1 VQRSAA
7 KNYIHRSVGR
17 PELEALVNLAG
28 LEEINFFK
36 RNPHLIDPYRD
47 RRIAVALCQG
57 AALQY
62 LGIGCGVNDFDVH
75 FFYRQNPNKPRLS
88 RAVKSVRA
96 NVGAFEGVSVDFI
109 RTVVPNP
116 QHAQEST
123 EVMDLLRAALRNS
136 QTDNLQHLSRKGV
149 VGLLP
154 EAVFG
159 AVIWEPRF
167 AEQNRK

>member
-1 VQRSAA
+1 MQRSAA

-17 PELEALVNLAG
+17 PELEALVNNAG

-36 RNPHLIDPYRD
+36 RNPHLIDLYRN

-62 LGIGCGVNDFDVH
+62 LGIGYGVNDFDVH
-75 FFYRQNPNKPRLS
+75 FFYRQNLNKPRLC
-88 RAVKSVRA
+88 RTVKHLRA

-109 RTVVPNP
+109 RTVVPNS
-116 QHAQEST
+116 QQAQEST
-123 EVMDLLRAALRNS
+123 EVTDLLRAALRNP
-136 QTDNLQHLSRKGV
+136 QTNNLKHLSRKAV

-159 AVIWEPRF
+159 VVIWEPRF